1 MYLKSDQLSRN
12 RETNRDRFIRIV
24 ERRVNVILNNLNSLG
39 NCSNRKN
46 YEYSEE
52 DVKKIFGEIK
62 RRVGMTEA
70 MFKDGS
76 KNRNRFKL
84 KNWSEPHELHKMC

>member
-84 KNWSEPHELHKMC
+84 KN